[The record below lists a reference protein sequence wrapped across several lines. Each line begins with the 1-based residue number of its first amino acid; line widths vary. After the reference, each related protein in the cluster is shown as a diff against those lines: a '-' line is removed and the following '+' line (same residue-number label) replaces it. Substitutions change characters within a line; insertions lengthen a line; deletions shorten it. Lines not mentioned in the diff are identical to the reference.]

1 MIKSLHHLLSLRQTV
16 CCRRKKAKSAE
27 ITLNPD
33 ALTIG
38 FARRFATY
46 KRATLIFSDLNRLKK
61 ILNDK
66 KRPVQL
72 LFAGKAH
79 PADKPG
85 QAFIKGVYEI
95 SQMKEF
101 MGKVVMI
108 EGYDMHLARH
118 LVAGVDIWLNTPRR
132 PYEASGTS
140 GQKAGINGAI
150 NFSVL
155 DGWWVEGYNGKNGWP
170 IGSDNDYDD
179 EELQDKIDREDI
191 YDKLEQEIVPLYF
204 NRDDKG
210 IPEHWMSVVKE
221 SIRTTTPE
229 FSTARMV
236 RDYARTMYIP
246 AFERGERIREDNF
259 AKSKELAEWKAWM
272 KKNWEYIK
280 IVSIEKGENLKDE
293 TGNILPD
300 FEVIITTD
308 LGPISP
314 GDVTVEICRGIMD
327 KNGQFNS
334 MGMTPMRRWRDMG
347 RILQLCRNRHN

>member
-1 MIKSLHHLLSLRQTV
+1 
-16 CCRRKKAKSAE
+16 
-27 ITLNPD
+27 
-33 ALTIG
+33 
-38 FARRFATY
+38 
-46 KRATLIFSDLNRLKK
+46 
-61 ILNDK
+61 
-66 KRPVQL
+66 
-72 LFAGKAH
+72 
-79 PADKPG
+79 
-85 QAFIKGVYEI
+85 
-95 SQMKEF
+95 MKEF

-170 IGSDNDYDD
+170 IGGDNDHDD

-272 KKNWEYIK
+272 KKTG
-280 IVSIEKGENLKDE
+280 SI
-293 TGNILPD
+293 
-300 FEVIITTD
+300 
-308 LGPISP
+308 
-314 GDVTVEICRGIMD
+314 
-327 KNGQFNS
+327 
-334 MGMTPMRRWRDMG
+334 
-347 RILQLCRNRHN
+347 